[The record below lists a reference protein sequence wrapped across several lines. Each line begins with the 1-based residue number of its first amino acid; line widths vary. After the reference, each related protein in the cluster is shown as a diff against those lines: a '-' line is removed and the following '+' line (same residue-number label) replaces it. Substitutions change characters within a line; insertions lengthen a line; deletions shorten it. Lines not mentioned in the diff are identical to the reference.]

1 MATLQ
6 TKIDEMKN
14 RAVSVVV
21 TNLKTRYDQ
30 ATARETALRASFNQ
44 QRGETLTQNEAAIN
58 YHIIQQEIE
67 TNKTLLDG
75 LLQRAKENDVVL
87 AGTPNNLHVTDYAT
101 PPRVPIGPN
110 RLQGIVLGFLFSL
123 GFGVCLATM
132 LEYLDDS
139 IRSSEDVSKMLRLP
153 TLATIPVLKKSRT
166 RGLLGEGTTSL
177 KLQSAN
183 GNGN

>member
-67 TNKTLLDG
+67 TNKNLLDG
-75 LLQRAKENDVVL
+75 LLQRAKENDVTV
-87 AGTPNNLHVTDYAT
+87 AGTPNNINVVEYAIV
-101 PPRVPIGPN
+101 PREPVSPQ
-110 RLQGIVLGFLFSL
+110 RLLAVAVSALLAVLFGICMAIF
-123 GFGVCLATM
+123 
-132 LEYLDDS
+132 
-139 IRSSEDVSKMLRLP
+139 
-153 TLATIPVLKKSRT
+153 
-166 RGLLGEGTTSL
+166 
-177 KLQSAN
+177 
-183 GNGN
+183 